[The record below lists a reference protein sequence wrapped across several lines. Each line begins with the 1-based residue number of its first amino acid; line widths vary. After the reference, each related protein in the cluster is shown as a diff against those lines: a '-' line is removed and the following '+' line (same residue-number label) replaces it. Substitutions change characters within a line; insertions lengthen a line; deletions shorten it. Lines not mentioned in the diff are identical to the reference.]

1 MTQNQ
6 SENNNYNA
14 LPFEQ
19 LKNEAGLIQ
28 LFKLFEQKLS
38 YNVINCVRVG
48 IVEEYDP
55 LTRVAK
61 IKIANKLVTGQNKD
75 GTQKTQDYAPIY
87 SKVWFFG
94 WGDKGITHPILQGQE
109 GILLFNDRELES
121 WHINGGVNPLSYYR
135 SHNLSDSIF
144 ICGLSSLP
152 NIIENSQNSLNL
164 FYQTNN
170 IQITENGVI
179 INADTT
185 INGNLTVNGQINA
198 TGDIIANGI
207 SLLNHI
213 HGNGNDGQDTTAP
226 KG

>member
-1 MTQNQ
+1 MAQNTPQ
-6 SENNNYNA
+6 NNTNSI
-14 LPFEQ
+14 PFEQ

-28 LFKLFEQKLS
+28 LFKLFEEKLA
-38 YNVINCVRVG
+38 YNVFNCVRVG
-48 IVEEYDP
+48 IVEEYNP
-55 LTRVAK
+55 ETRTAK
-61 IKIANKLVTGQNKD
+61 IKIANKLVTGVNSD
-75 GTQKTQDYAPIY
+75 GTQRTQDYAPIY
-87 SKVWFFG
+87 AKVWFFG
-94 WGDKGITHPILQGQE
+94 WCDKCITHPILQGQE

-121 WHINGGVNPLSYYR
+121 WYINGNVNPLAYKRAHS
-135 SHNLSDSIF
+135 LSDSIF

-152 NIIENSQNSLNL
+152 NIIENSQDRLNL
-164 FYQTNN
+164 FYQENN